1 METLRGMKTRLGRE
15 GPYAPPIASLP
26 TRYRPG
32 NLACASAGHLCY
44 SSGLMDGNIVR
55 ENEALAGR
63 LIEACRRTGV
73 RLATAESCTGGLIG
87 ATLTAVPG
95 AGDVFEGGIVS
106 YQNRVKEALL
116 GVAPGTLA
124 RVGAVSAAC
133 AREMALGARRA
144 LGADVALAVTG
155 IAGPGGATPGKPVG
169 LVYVA
174 VAWGEGRVMATENH
188 FAGDR
193 GAVRAQTVRRAL
205 DLALEC
211 LEGKRESH
219 G

>member
-1 METLRGMKTRLGRE
+1 MAR
-15 GPYAPPIASLP
+15 
-26 TRYRPG
+26 
-32 NLACASAGHLCY
+32 LCY
-44 SSGLMDGNIVR
+44 SKWVMDCDWAETNR
-55 ENEALAGR
+55 ALAGR
-63 LIEACRRTGV
+63 LIEACRRGGV

-87 ATLTAVPG
+87 ATVTAVPG
-95 AGDVFEGGIVS
+95 ASAVYEGGIVS
-106 YQNRVKEALL
+106 YQNRVKAALL

-144 LGADVALAVTG
+144 LGADLAVAVTG

-174 VAWGEGRVMATENH
+174 VAWREGRVVATENL

-193 GAVRAQTVRRAL
+193 EAVRAQTVRRAL

-211 LEGKRESH
+211 LEGKRESN